1 MKELHSLRH
10 AIALAR
16 NGNYARAAREL
27 NLSQPSLTRRI
38 VLLEQEL
45 GVRLFDRTR
54 AGVVPTAFGRV
65 FIERADQVLRSETA
79 LRREIE
85 LLAGIEEGKL
95 SIGAAPYPT
104 QISVGPA
111 IGRLIAQHPRLRVLC
126 VTRDPRGIQQDV
138 LLERLDLG
146 IAAIPDAEHD
156 PRLELIPV
164 PPQRMYF
171 ACRPG
176 HPLSKLVRPDFGQ
189 VMKYPVVTTLLP
201 GAYAYAMEHG
211 GQFPATPMS
220 NLPDA
225 HPAIQVDSLAM
236 GRQIAQ
242 SSDAVF
248 PGTAAMLAEDVAMG
262 RFVRLDIDAPVLRTG
277 YSILRLKDRTPSPA
291 ARAFVEIFLAVEQ
304 EQQDNPKRPVT

>member
-1 MKELHSLRH
+1 MKELHSLKH

-16 NGNYARAAREL
+16 IGNYARAAREL

-38 VLLEQEL
+38 ALLELEL

-65 FIERADQVLRSETA
+65 FIDRADQVLRSEKA

-85 LLAGIEEGKL
+85 LLAGLEEGLL

-111 IGRLIAQHPRLRVLC
+111 IGRLVARYPRLRVLC
-126 VTRDPRGIQQDV
+126 VTRDPRSIQQDV
-138 LLERLDLG
+138 LLEKLDLG
-146 IAAIPDAEHD
+146 IGTITDADYD

-164 PPQRMYF
+164 PPQRLYF

-176 HPLSKLVRPDFGQ
+176 HPLLKLACPDFAQ
-189 VMKYPVVTTLLP
+189 VTRYPLVTTLMM
-201 GAYAYAMEHG
+201 GAYSYAMEHG
-211 GQFPATPMS
+211 GRFPTTPAS
-220 NLPDA
+220 NLPDT
-225 HPAIQVDSLAM
+225 HPPIQVDSLSM

-248 PGTAAMLAEDVAMG
+248 PGTAAMLAEDLASG
-262 RFVRLDIDAPVLRTG
+262 RLVQLETDAPAMRTG
-277 YSILRLKDRTPSPA
+277 YSILRLKGRTMSPA

-304 EQQDNPKRPVT
+304 EQQDEQKRTAA